1 MTPLHLQRSNLPPP
15 ARQMISLRPPYG
27 TPPWWF
33 RGPLLILY
41 ERRGWEPRGGCPRM
55 SRWGFHEM
63 AKFEITPLHLKRS
76 NRQMISIEVPEMRW
90 LGSRSSL
97 NIPPPGPADDLNTHE
112 TTAPTS
118 HPCLIL
124 AKRNKKM

>member
-1 MTPLHLQRSNLPPP
+1 
-15 ARQMISLRPPYG
+15 
-27 TPPWWF
+27 
-33 RGPLLILY
+33 
-41 ERRGWEPRGGCPRM
+41 M
-55 SRWGFHEM
+55 SRWGFHEI

-90 LGSRSSL
+90 LDSSL
-97 NIPPPGPADDLNTHE
+97 NISPPGPADDLNTHE
-112 TTAPTS
+112 TTALTS